1 MCIVGTVASR
11 EVNLQPPRSGAVA
24 LLDASTV
31 QGPGGPPATA
41 ETPLPA
47 DPQPHPSAP
56 TWLGRFLVIERIGA
70 GGMGQV
76 YAAYDPELDRKVALK
91 LLHGHVDAGDR
102 HAAERL
108 HQEAQAMARLSH
120 PNVVTV
126 HEIGGHAGSIFIAME
141 LVAGVDLGRW
151 LAAQPRPWRAVLDMF
166 RAAGEGLAAAH
177 DAGLVHRDFK
187 PANVLVGDDGRAR
200 VADFGLVHTG
210 RSPEADPAAEATTR
224 VGAVMGTPAYMA
236 PEQLRGAATDARTD
250 VFAFCLALWEAL
262 LGSRPFAAE
271 SLDLRLQAIE
281 RGLPDDPPRLPLRE
295 RWLRPL
301 LRRGLAAD
309 PGARWPGMR
318 PLLAALAHDPE
329 RARARRRRG
338 ALFTAVSLALG
349 AALLFGGSALWSFAH
364 TYARESAAQARLDT
378 TLLRLDQLRREG
390 SSDEAER
397 VLTGFLAAPEHQGT
411 RAQVHAR
418 RWQAEDRRQRGD
430 LDGAIDAYTRA
441 YAATGH
447 ADEIREVLLGLAAVF
462 RERQA
467 WASLSWVLATL
478 ATMPAVAPRITR
490 MQRDVALHRRDV
502 AAAAGL
508 EPAGAALFAA
518 LGQAEAS
525 ELRARRAETIDLE
538 GDGATALMLWAS
550 LAGTS
555 RVQLVRAARGLPAIG
570 VLDDTLHHVVPHTAP
585 GPGRVVGEQRRLLV
599 WDGARFVREAEWPG
613 GFAAAVASADLDG
626 DHARE
631 VYVGISRNGRRLL
644 GLRPGPPGWEK
655 FIPAPGLSADAEVL
669 ALAAGDLDGDG
680 RDELVA
686 GLGPPLAHGLRVL
699 RSGSPAFPLVSAA
712 HRRHG
717 TITDLQIVPGR
728 AGPRLAVASTIDP
741 AKHPEDP
748 PAGLHLYRLHG
759 GELIADAQYLLEP
772 GATLRHLV
780 VADLDGDGEPELVGE
795 VRRGDEADLAIF
807 RPESA
812 GGSLRISGLLPLTAV
827 QLDADLADE
836 ILVADT
842 LDDDRVWT
850 LGVGDQALPIRD
862 LGRPPAAV
870 PPPPGVADDP
880 LLRGQWSRADELA
893 GLGLLDAASQRFAE
907 LGASLPHGPP
917 RVATLARAGELAAEA
932 GLLARAAG
940 LFEAAAEDDRA
951 HFARAADS
959 WARLG
964 RFDDAIRTLRAAD
977 PADPAITAE
986 LARHE
991 QLVASERVLRFDG
1004 QQGPAWRVHD
1014 PLRLRHDPLRTSLV
1028 AELDAGAPV
1037 LSLPFVAGP
1046 DFSVRIELSLAEIGL
1061 GGSFG
1066 FQLADRCDAKQAR
1079 HVVVRAAA
1087 EHGASGDPG
1096 ARLVVSFRAAEVAAD
1111 IPLPT
1116 PEQHLAIELVQ
1127 LGSLGEQRLSLS
1139 VDDVVVGTQRR
1150 PLADRQGPGCLGI
1163 KRTQKPGGIAA
1174 PWSRVELHRITTRGL
1189 TLLAPPPDPWAQ
1201 ASAHLIEGDGAA
1213 ALAALD
1219 AAEAAGEPPPPEL
1232 PVWRAL
1238 ALHSAGRGGEAVAL
1252 LRERIDV
1259 DALDAPLQRAAIR
1272 LLRGRPELAPL
1283 LQNALG
1289 PGYLQL
1295 YTATWAPLLADDLR
1309 RPTTLRALLEHPPRL
1324 DLPSEPPL
1332 AEAILQLRVARVA
1345 AFAQLGQPAR
1355 AARELAEIDLTQA
1368 AATRETRAP
1377 LRASLPRL
1385 AALELA
1391 GGHPEAAFAHLHRLA
1406 QVCSPEVFADL
1417 VSAEPGLLALQSDPR
1432 WRPLPGV

>member
-1 MCIVGTVASR
+1 MVLR
-11 EVNLQPPRSGAVA
+11 EVNPEPAPSDVA

-31 QGPGGPPATA
+31 HGPAASPATA
-41 ETPLPA
+41 ADAPPPAAPGATPPLTPA
-47 DPQPHPSAP
+47 
-56 TWLGRFLVIERIGA
+56 WIGRFLVIEPLGA

-102 HAAERL
+102 HGAERL
-108 HQEAQAMARLSH
+108 HREAQAMARLSH

-126 HEIGGHAGSIFIAME
+126 HEIGGHAGQIFIAME

-151 LAAQPRPWRAVLDMF
+151 LAAEPRPWGAVLAMF

-177 DAGLVHRDFK
+177 EAGLVHRDFK

-200 VADFGLVHTG
+200 VADFGLVHASG
-210 RSPEADPAAEATTR
+210 SPTTR
-224 VGAVMGTPAYMA
+224 PGHAADVRTGAGAVMGTPAYMA
-236 PEQLRGAATDARTD
+236 PEQLRGEATDARTD

-262 LGSRPFAAE
+262 LGSRPFAAG

-309 PGARWPGMR
+309 PDARWPGMR
-318 PLLAALAHDPE
+318 PLLAALAHDPVLT
-329 RARARRRRG
+329 RARRRRT

-349 AALLFGGSALWSFAH
+349 AALLFGGSALWSFAR
-364 TYARESAAQARLDT
+364 TYARESGAQARLEA
-378 TLLRLDQLRREG
+378 TLLRLGALRSEG
-390 SSDEAER
+390 SHDEAER
-397 VLTGFLAAPEHQGT
+397 VFAGFLAAPEHHGT
-411 RAQVHAR
+411 RAEVQAR

-430 LDGAIDAYTRA
+430 LDGAIDAYTSA
-441 YAATGH
+441 YAATRH
-447 ADEIREVLLGLAAVF
+447 ADQVPELLLGLAAVF

-478 ATMPAVAPRITR
+478 ETMPSMAPRIAR
-490 MQRDVALHRRDV
+490 LQRDVALHRRDV
-502 AAAAGL
+502 ATAAGL
-508 EPAGAALFAA
+508 DPAGAALFAA

-525 ELRARRAETIDLE
+525 DLRARRAETIDLE
-538 GDGATALMLWAS
+538 GDGATSVMLWAS
-550 LAGTS
+550 LAGTAQ
-555 RVQLVRAARGLPAIG
+555 VKLVRATRGLPAIATF
-570 VLDDTLHHVVPHTAP
+570 DDTLHHVVPHTAP

-599 WDGARFVREAEWPG
+599 WDGARFVQEAEWPG

-644 GLRPGPPGWEK
+644 GLRPGPSGWEK

-686 GLGPPLAHGLRVL
+686 ALGPPVSHGLRVL
-699 RSGSPAFPLVSAA
+699 RSGAPAFPLVSWV

-728 AGPRLAVASTIDP
+728 AGPRLAVASTVDP
-741 AKHPEDP
+741 AAHPEDP

-780 VADLDGDGEPELVGE
+780 VADLDGDGEPELIGE
-795 VRRGDEADLAIF
+795 VQRGEEVDLAIF

-836 ILVADT
+836 LLVADT

-862 LGRPPAAV
+862 LGRPPVAV

-880 LLRGQWSRADELA
+880 VQRGQWTRADELA

-907 LGASLPHGPP
+907 LGASLPQGPP
-917 RVATLARAGELAAEA
+917 RAATLARAGELAADA

-940 LFEAAAEDDRA
+940 LFAAAAADDPA
-951 HFARAADS
+951 HLARAADS
-959 WARLG
+959 WERLG
-964 RFDDAIRTLRAAD
+964 RFDDARRTLRALG
-977 PADPAITAE
+977 PADPAIAAE
-986 LARHE
+986 LARYE

-1004 QQGPAWRVHD
+1004 QLDPAWRAHD
-1014 PLRLRHDPLRTSLV
+1014 PLRLRHDPLRTTLV

-1066 FQLADRCDAKQAR
+1066 FQLADSCDAKQAR

-1087 EHGASGDPG
+1087 EHGASADPG

-1116 PEQHLAIELVQ
+1116 PDQRLAIELVQ

-1139 VDDVVVGTQRR
+1139 VDDVVVGTRGR
-1150 PLADRQGPGCLGI
+1150 PLADPQRPGCLAI

-1174 PWSRVELHRITTRGL
+1174 PWSRVELHRVTTRGL

-1201 ASAHLIEGDGAA
+1201 AGAHLIAGDGAA
-1213 ALAALD
+1213 ALAAL
-1219 AAEAAGEPPPPEL
+1219 AVAEAAGEPAPPEL

-1238 ALHSAGRGGEAVAL
+1238 ALATAGRGGEAVAL
-1252 LRERIDV
+1252 LRERIDI

-1283 LQNALG
+1283 LQDALG
-1289 PGYLQL
+1289 PGYLPL
-1295 YTATWAPLLADDLR
+1295 FVAAWAPLLANDLR
-1309 RPTTLRALLEHPPRL
+1309 RPTTLHALLEHPPRL
-1324 DLPSEPPL
+1324 DLPTEAPL
-1332 AEAILQLRVARVA
+1332 SEAILALRVARVA

-1377 LRASLPRL
+1377 LRAALPRL

-1391 GGHPEAAFAHLHRLA
+1391 GGHPEAAFAHLHMLA

-1432 WRPLPGV
+1432 WRELPGV